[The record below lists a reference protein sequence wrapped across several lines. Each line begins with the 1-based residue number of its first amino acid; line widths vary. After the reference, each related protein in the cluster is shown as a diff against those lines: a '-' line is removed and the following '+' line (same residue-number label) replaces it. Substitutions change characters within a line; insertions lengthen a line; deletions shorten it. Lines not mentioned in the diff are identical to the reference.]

1 MEITIL
7 KNKFV
12 LKDKNKN
19 IGYLKFQY
27 PDDSSGKRNIG
38 MNYIFIKPEYRRQ
51 GLAKKILAFAL
62 SYFKKNGIVWISFW
76 TGKEIE
82 QNKAYSLYEKV
93 GFEEFAYQKDY
104 YEKGVGVRLFVKRLN
119 K

>member
-1 MEITIL
+1 MKIVL
-7 KNKFV
+7 FKNKFV

-27 PDDSSGKRNIG
+27 PEDSSGKRNIV
-38 MNYIFIKPEYRRQ
+38 MNYIFIRPEYRRR
-51 GLAKKILAFAL
+51 GLAKKLLIFTL
-62 SYFKKNGIVWISFW
+62 SYFKRNKIIWVSLW

-93 GFEEFAYQKDY
+93 GFKEVACQEDY
-104 YEKGVGVRLFVKRLN
+104 
-119 K
+119 